1 MAEGMGELMDIGK
14 CVLMT
19 EGISV
24 SKIKGGLL
32 PSEMA
37 HPLCGVFLP
46 ELLTLF
52 EMDHTLSMECVS
64 K

>member
-14 CVLMT
+14 CVLVT

-37 HPLCGVFLP
+37 HNLCRVFLP
-46 ELLTLF
+46 KLLTLL
-52 EMDHTLSMECVS
+52 EMDHTLTMECVS